1 MGGHVRL
8 DALHRH
14 GTGPLHRARPQCKLL
29 ATVLFVF
36 AVVATPREAVW
47 AFGLQALLLAGVAR
61 AGEVPLRLIARRIV
75 VETPFVLFALFL
87 PLIGQGER
95 VDVAG
100 IGLSVDGLWGMWNIL
115 AKATLGVAA
124 TIVLTA
130 TTTIPELLRGL
141 ERLRM
146 PPALTTIA
154 SFMVRYADV
163 LSGEVSR
170 MRVARLS
177 RGYDPRWLWQ
187 ARAIAASA
195 GTLFIRSYER
205 GERVYL
211 AMISRGWSGAM
222 PDAAGLAASRAQ
234 WAGALTVPAAAAAV
248 ALAAW
253 LVQW

>member
-1 MGGHVRL
+1 
-8 DALHRH
+8 
-14 GTGPLHRARPQCKLL
+14 
-29 ATVLFVF
+29 
-36 AVVATPREAVW
+36 
-47 AFGLQALLLAGVAR
+47 
-61 AGEVPLRLIARRIV
+61 
-75 VETPFVLFALFL
+75 
-87 PLIGQGER
+87 
-95 VDVAG
+95 
-100 IGLSVDGLWGMWNIL
+100 
-115 AKATLGVAA
+115 
-124 TIVLTA
+124 
-130 TTTIPELLRGL
+130 
-141 ERLRM
+141 M